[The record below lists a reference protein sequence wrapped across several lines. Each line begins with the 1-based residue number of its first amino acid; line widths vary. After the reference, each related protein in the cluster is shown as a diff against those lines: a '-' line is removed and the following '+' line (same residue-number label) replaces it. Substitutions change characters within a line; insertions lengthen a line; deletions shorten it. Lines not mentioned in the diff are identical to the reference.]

1 MMAIAD
7 LALEL
12 LYVRDVLTHMG
23 HEFKDEDLEVGTK
36 KPEAHR
42 LIHAVGDI
50 MHGPTEVGV
59 DNSGAYNLCHRTT
72 MGKNSRH
79 IERKVFKMREMRA
92 GGIVKLTLVPT
103 DEMVADILTKPLQD
117 AAFTKHR
124 DNAMNAHA

>member
-1 MMAIAD
+1 MPI
-7 LALEL
+7 
-12 LYVRDVLTHMG
+12 
-23 HEFKDEDLEVGTK
+23 
-36 KPEAHR
+36 
-42 LIHAVGDI
+42 
-50 MHGPTEVGV
+50 EVGV

-79 IERKVFKMREMRA
+79 VERKVFKMREMRA
-92 GGIVKLTLVPT
+92 GGIVKLALVPT